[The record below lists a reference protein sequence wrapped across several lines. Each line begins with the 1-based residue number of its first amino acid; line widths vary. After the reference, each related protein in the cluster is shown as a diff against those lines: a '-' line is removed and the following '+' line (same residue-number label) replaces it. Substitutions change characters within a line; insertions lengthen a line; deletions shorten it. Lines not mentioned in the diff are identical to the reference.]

1 MEQIEVIQKHIEW
14 VNDRTIEEK
23 ADQLYSQEIEF
34 ITPTGDTINGL
45 KAFMANGSGMLTV
58 FPDWTITL
66 REHEVNGSI
75 VKFTM
80 FFQGTFT
87 GEMKI
92 PDGRTIRGTGKHVEW
107 QSQVEVTFQ
116 DGKISRWVTTGMQ
129 DFLSQ
134 LEI

>member
-23 ADQLYSQEIEF
+23 ADQLYSQDIEF
-34 ITPTGDTINGL
+34 ITPTGKAINGL

-58 FPDWTITL
+58 FPDLTTSL
-66 REHEVNGSI
+66 LEYDVNGNI

-80 FFQGTFT
+80 LLQGTFK
-87 GEMKI
+87 GEMKF
-92 PDGRTIRGTGKHVEW
+92 PDGRTIRGTGKHIEW

-129 DFLSQ
+129 DFLGQ
-134 LEI
+134 LQN